1 MTTYPR
7 NTAVQIIGT
16 VLLDHEMV
24 HPGFR
29 GTPGEIGGCEDGS
42 PATRARSQAADLLDE
57 YGMNM
62 NRDVESDVPTQ
73 LVADVISDILDEVE
87 ERTGKRPDMPVAI
100 ATFRC

>member
-7 NTAVQIIGT
+7 ATAVQMIGT
-16 VLLDHEMV
+16 VLLDHELV

-42 PATRARSQAADLLDE
+42 PASRASSQAAELLDE
-57 YGMNM
+57 WGMNA
-62 NRDVESDVPTQ
+62 NQDVESDVPTQ

-87 ERTGKRPDMPVAI
+87 ERTGERPSMPVAI